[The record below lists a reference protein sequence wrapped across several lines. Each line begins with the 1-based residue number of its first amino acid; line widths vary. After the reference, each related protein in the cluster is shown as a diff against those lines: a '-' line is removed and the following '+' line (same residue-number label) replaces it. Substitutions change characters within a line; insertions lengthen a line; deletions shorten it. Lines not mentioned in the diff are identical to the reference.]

1 MKELDTQ
8 ELVEEKLEEMG
19 IKQLVL
25 LENPI
30 IVQLKTYRMIQVYMV
45 FVRNGYLSYSDGANF
60 KKVNISRILTI
71 SE

>member
-1 MKELDTQ
+1 MEDLDTQ
-8 ELVEEKLEEMG
+8 ERIENKLEEMG
-19 IKQLVL
+19 IDQLVL

-30 IVQLKTYRMIQVYMV
+30 IIQLKTYKMMSAYMV
-45 FVRNGYLSYSDGANF
+45 FVRDGFLIYFNGKDF

>member
-25 LENPI
+25 LEYPI

-45 FVRNGYLSYSDGANF
+45 FVRNGYLSYFDGANF
-60 KKVNISRILTI
+60 KKINISRILTI

>member
-45 FVRNGYLSYSDGANF
+45 FVRNGYLSYFDGANF

>member
-45 FVRNGYLSYSDGANF
+45 FVRDGYLSYFDGANF
-60 KKVNISRILTI
+60 KKINISRILTI

>member
-25 LENPI
+25 LEDPI

-45 FVRNGYLSYSDGANF
+45 FVREGYLSYFDGANF

>member
-45 FVRNGYLSYSDGANF
+45 FVRNGYLSYFDGANF
-60 KKVNISRILTI
+60 KKINISRILTI

>member
-25 LENPI
+25 LEDPI
-30 IVQLKTYRMIQVYMV
+30 IVQLKTYRMMQVYMV
-45 FVRNGYLSYSDGANF
+45 FVRDGYLSYFDGANF
-60 KKVNISRILTI
+60 KKVTISRILTI

>member
-19 IKQLVL
+19 INQLVL
-25 LENPI
+25 LNDPI
-30 IVQLKTYRMIQVYMV
+30 IVQLKTYRMIHVYMV
-45 FVRNGYLSYSDGANF
+45 YVRDGFLSYFDGTNF

>member
-25 LENPI
+25 LDNPI

-45 FVRNGYLSYSDGANF
+45 FVRNGFLSYFDGANF

>member
-25 LENPI
+25 LEDPI

-45 FVRNGYLSYSDGANF
+45 FVRDGYLSYFDGANF

>member
-30 IVQLKTYRMIQVYMV
+30 IVQLKTYRMMQVYMV
-45 FVRNGYLSYSDGANF
+45 FVRDGYLSYFDGANF

>member
-25 LENPI
+25 LEDPI

-45 FVRNGYLSYSDGANF
+45 FVREGYLSYFDGANF
-60 KKVNISRILTI
+60 KKVSISRILTI

>member
-1 MKELDTQ
+1 MKDLDTQ

-25 LENPI
+25 LEDPI
-30 IVQLKTYRMIQVYMV
+30 IVQLKTYRMMQVYMV
-45 FVRNGYLSYSDGANF
+45 FVRDGYLSYFDGANF

>member
-1 MKELDTQ
+1 MKDLDTQ
-8 ELVEEKLEEMG
+8 ELVEKKLEEMG

-25 LENPI
+25 LEDPI
-30 IVQLKTYRMIQVYMV
+30 IVQLKTYRMMQVYMV
-45 FVRNGYLSYSDGANF
+45 FVRDGYLSYFDGANF

>member
-25 LENPI
+25 LEDPI
-30 IVQLKTYRMIQVYMV
+30 IVQLKTYRMMQVYMV
-45 FVRNGYLSYSDGANF
+45 FVRDGYLSYFDGANF